1 VENVKVGE
9 PIKFR
14 RFLFLG
20 LFAVLAGSSI
30 LLRLTSTYNDSYTLA
45 GFHVQKHG
53 LSSLLLVLAL
63 LTVSISGYVYA
74 KGQASKVG
82 LLISA
87 GGLILIAA
95 LFIPPEIIKFNQR
108 VNNGTLVEE
117 PGSLLP
123 LMMSA
128 YKGDLREVEKLIQ
141 NGANVNARNDVNN
154 TALHFAAGATP
165 IQNQTYRGS
174 PEAVTYLIEHG
185 ADVNAQNNVKIT
197 PLMDAVYNNNLESLD
212 ILIARGADVNDVSKY
227 DETALSAAMIRASG
241 RADTFGDRYR
251 DMAFELLR
259 HGADPNFK
267 DFTGRTPLQTAEK
280 FHEVGLV
287 RELKEHGA
295 K

>member
-1 VENVKVGE
+1 VKMGQS
-9 PIKFR
+9 IKSR

-30 LLRLTSTYNDSYTLA
+30 LLRLTSTYNDSYTLS
-45 GFHVQKHG
+45 GFHVQKQG

-63 LTVSISGYVYA
+63 LTVSISGYVNA
-74 KGQASKVG
+74 KSKASRVT
-82 LLISA
+82 LLVSA
-87 GGLILIAA
+87 GGLLLITV
-95 LFIPPEIIKFNQR
+95 LFVPPEMIKFNQR
-108 VNNGTLVEE
+108 VNNGTLVER
-117 PGSLLP
+117 PGSLNP

-128 YKGDLREVEKLIQ
+128 YKGDLREMERLIK
-141 NGANVNARNDVNN
+141 NGAKVNARNDVNN

-165 IQNQTYRGS
+165 IQNQIYRGS

-185 ADVNAQNNVKIT
+185 ADVNAQNNAKIT
-197 PLMDAVYNNNLESLD
+197 PLMDAVYNNNLESLK
-212 ILIARGADVNDVSKY
+212 ILIARGADVNKMSRY
-227 DETALSAAMIRASG
+227 NETALSAAMIRASG
-241 RADTFGDRYR
+241 RADTFGNRYR
-251 DMAFELLR
+251 DMAIELLR

-280 FHEVGLV
+280 FHEVGLA